1 MDRLLVSYRRLI
13 DVCGA
18 ENASKMVELDLGQN
32 PCHEPKAPVAAVE
45 KLGNELKEIQNL
57 ILTLSLNN
65 SCLYSAYLVLS
76 N

>member
-1 MDRLLVSYRRLI
+1 MSLVQKTLH
-13 DVCGA
+13 
-18 ENASKMVELDLGQN
+18 KMGELDLGQN

-45 KLGNELKEIQNL
+45 KLGGELKDSQNL

-65 SCLYSAYLVLS
+65 SFSFSAYLVLS